1 MTCHTCAI
9 IAVNQI
15 VIGVVLEIQDF
26 EYIKKLVIIS
36 MFSDD
41 DLMDMLVLKGGNAL
55 DIIYKLAQRSSK
67 DVDFSIANEFSRKD
81 FKKINSKIERTLKNT
96 FKPEGFVVFDVK
108 LTEKPVRISPDME
121 KFWGGYQVEFKIIEI
136 ENYNKHQDDIESLR
150 RNATVIEKNNRR
162 TFRVD
167 ISKFEYCD
175 PKKEYELEGYTIYVY
190 SPEMIIAEK
199 LRAICQQMPEYS
211 KFVRN
216 PSQSARARD
225 FFDIYTVM
233 TNFEIDLLEK
243 RNKNLIKNIFLAK
256 KVPLNLIAKIKNY
269 REYHR
274 TDFESVQAT
283 VKPSIEL
290 KAFDYYFDYV
300 LKVCEQLDPLWKE

>member
-1 MTCHTCAI
+1 M
-9 IAVNQI
+9 N
-15 VIGVVLEIQDF
+15 IQDF

-81 FKKINSKIERTLKNT
+81 FEKIKSKIENTLTNT
-96 FKPEGFVVFDVK
+96 FKPEGFIVFDVK
-108 LTEKPVRISPDME
+108 LTEKPVKISPDME
-121 KFWGGYQVEFKIIEI
+121 KFWGGYQVEFKIIET
-136 ENYNKHQDDIESLR
+136 ENYNKHQNDIESLR

-175 PKKEYELEGYTIYVY
+175 SKKEYDLEGYTIYVY
-190 SPEMIIAEK
+190 SPEMILAEK
-199 LRAICQQMPEYS
+199 LRAICQQMPEYA

-233 TNFEIDLLEK
+233 SNFEIDLLK
-243 RNKNLIKNIFLAK
+243 KSNKDLIKNIFLAK
-256 KVPLNLIAKIKNY
+256 KVPLNLIAKIKDH

-274 TDFESVQAT
+274 SDFESVQAT

-290 KAFDYYFDYV
+290 KNFDYYFDYV
-300 LKVCEQLDPLWKE
+300 LKVCEQLETLWKE

>member
-1 MTCHTCAI
+1 
-9 IAVNQI
+9 
-15 VIGVVLEIQDF
+15 
-26 EYIKKLVIIS
+26 

-55 DIIYKLAQRSSK
+55 DIIYRLAQRSSK

-81 FKKINSKIERTLKNT
+81 FEKIKSKIENTLKNT
-96 FKPEGFVVFDVK
+96 FKPEGFIVFDVK

-121 KFWGGYQVEFKIIEI
+121 KFWGGYQVEFKIIET
-136 ENYNKHQDDIESLR
+136 ENYNKHQYDIESLR
-150 RNATVIEKNNRR
+150 RNATVIEKNNRKI
-162 TFRVD
+162 FRID

-175 PKKEYELEGYTIYVY
+175 SKQEYDLDGYTIYVY

-211 KFVRN
+211 KLVRS

-233 TNFEIDLLEK
+233 TNFEIDLLK
-243 RNKNLIKNIFLAK
+243 KSNKNLIKNIFLAK
-256 KVPLNLIAKIKNY
+256 KVPLNLIAKIKNH

-274 TDFESVQAT
+274 IDFESVQAT

-300 LKVCEQLDPLWKE
+300 LKVCEQLETLWKE